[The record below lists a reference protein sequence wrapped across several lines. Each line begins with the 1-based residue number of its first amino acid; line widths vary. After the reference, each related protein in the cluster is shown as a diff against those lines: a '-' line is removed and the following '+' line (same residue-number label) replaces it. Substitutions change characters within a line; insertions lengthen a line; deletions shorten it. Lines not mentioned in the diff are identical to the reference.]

1 MCVMMQNNDLTERL
15 EAIVDAS
22 TLFDTLECLVG
33 VCCAKSYHLK
43 HDWQDERSARVW
55 AKAAKALDRLTLNQT
70 IRSI

>member
-1 MCVMMQNNDLTERL
+1 MMQNNDLTERL

-22 TLFDTLECLVG
+22 TLFDTIECLVG
-33 VCCAKSYHLK
+33 VCSAKSHHIK

-55 AKAAKALDRLTLNQT
+55 MKAAKVLDRLTTNPV